1 MPEERYKWDFFLAHA
16 GADLSAAEQLYVLLE
31 PHSKVFLD
39 SRCLMLGDDWDQEL
53 ALAQS
58 NSLVSVVLVSSRTD
72 NAYYQ
77 REEIAAAIDM
87 ARRNREDH
95 RVVPVY
101 LDNALAERSAIPYGL
116 RLKHGLSVAETGDF
130 QQVAGRLIDLLKK
143 LEGNRDRREGI
154 VQSQKNALTKITEG
168 SGKERLDG
176 MQEITKIFR
185 PVVRALLSILIISVI
200 LIAFCLL
207 TPSLGEKLDRALAI
221 SILASMCAITL
232 ACLMLVFMK
241 SINVAREIVQG
252 ELTHR

>member
-16 GADLSAAEQLYVLLE
+16 GPDLAAAEQLYVLLE

-39 SRCLMLGDDWDQEL
+39 SRCLMLGDDWDMEL
-53 ALAQS
+53 ATAQT

-87 ARRNREDH
+87 ARKNREGH

-101 LDNALAERSAIPYGL
+101 LDDALSQQSAIPYGL
-116 RLKHGLSVAETGDF
+116 RLKHGLSVAETGGF
-130 QQVAGRLIDLLKK
+130 QPVAGRLIDLLKK
-143 LEGNRDRREGI
+143 LEGNRVRREEI
-154 VQSQKNALTKITEG
+154 VESNKSALSKLTEG
-168 SGKERLDG
+168 NGKERLNG

-185 PVVRALLSILIISVI
+185 PVVRSLLSILVISVI

-207 TPSLGEKLDRALAI
+207 TPSLGETLDRALAI

-232 ACLMLVFMK
+232 ACLMLVFTK

-252 ELTHR
+252 ELTHK

>member
-16 GADLSAAEQLYVLLE
+16 GADLAAAERLYALLE

-53 ALAQS
+53 AAAQS
-58 NSLVSVVLVSSRTD
+58 NSLVSVVLVSPRTD
-72 NAYYQ
+72 DAYYQ

-87 ARRNREDH
+87 ARKNREAH

-101 LDNALAERSAIPYGL
+101 LDDALSDRSGIPYGL
-116 RLKHGLSVAETGDF
+116 RLKHGLSVADAGDF
-130 QQVAGRLIDLLKK
+130 QSVALRLIDLLEK
-143 LEGNRDRREGI
+143 LEGNRVKREEI
-154 VQSQKNALTKITEG
+154 VRSNRSALSKITEG
-168 SGKERLDG
+168 SGKERLNG

-232 ACLMLVFMK
+232 ACLMLVFTK
-241 SINVAREIVQG
+241 SINVAREIVQD

>member
-16 GADLSAAEQLYVLLE
+16 GPDLAAAEQLYVLLE

-53 ALAQS
+53 ASAQI
-58 NSLVSVVLVSSRTD
+58 NSMVSVVLVSSRTD
-72 NAYYQ
+72 GAYYQ
-77 REEIAAAIDM
+77 REEIAAAIDL
-87 ARRNREDH
+87 ARKNRKDH

-101 LDNALAERSAIPYGL
+101 LDDALSARGDIPYGL
-116 RLKHGLSVAETGDF
+116 RLKHGLSVAEAGDF
-130 QQVAGRLIDLLKK
+130 QPVAVRLIDLLKK
-143 LEGNRDRREGI
+143 LEGNRVKREEI
-154 VQSQKNALTKITEG
+154 VQSSKSALSKLTEG

-200 LIAFCLL
+200 LIAFCLF

-232 ACLMLVFMK
+232 ACLMLVFTK
-241 SINVAREIVQG
+241 SINVAREIVQD